1 MALFADFANG
11 YYHAQYI
18 AKRIQRNRYPYAVHL
33 GDVYY
38 AGTEAEVKA
47 YLEEPLRP
55 ALEQTE
61 LFLLAGNH
69 EMYAKG
75 RPWLNYIDRKRH
87 PERQRQEGTY
97 FRLVHDKFQ
106 LVGIDTEWFGHM
118 RYQEPMLKQW
128 LDDVLTEGR
137 SQGRT
142 NILLSSNEPYCY
154 GKTETTPLH
163 EHLRDLLAGNLV
175 DLWFWGNTHYAA
187 LFRRSDRFPF
197 IGSCIGHGGYP
208 YKRIKAGSPNP
219 VPTHF
224 LEDGSR
230 FGGDGW
236 PDPRPDMGN
245 NGFCELSLN
254 TDGTVGL
261 VYLDWRGRIRHD
273 ARLGRK
279 DGVFDFLE
287 G

>member
-1 MALFADFANG
+1 
-11 YYHAQYI
+11 
-18 AKRIQRNRYPYAVHL
+18 
-33 GDVYY
+33 
-38 AGTEAEVKA
+38 
-47 YLEEPLRP
+47 
-55 ALEQTE
+55 
-61 LFLLAGNH
+61 
-69 EMYAKG
+69 
-75 RPWLNYIDRKRH
+75 
-87 PERQRQEGTY
+87 
-97 FRLVHDKFQ
+97 
-106 LVGIDTEWFGHM
+106 M
-118 RYQEPMLKQW
+118 R
-128 LDDVLTEGR
+128 R
-137 SQGRT
+137 
-142 NILLSSNEPYCY
+142 
-154 GKTETTPLH
+154 
-163 EHLRDLLAGNLV
+163 
-175 DLWFWGNTHYAA
+175 
-187 LFRRSDRFPF
+187 LFRRSDSFSLHRQLHRSRRLPVQEDQ
-197 IGSCIGHGGYP
+197 
-208 YKRIKAGSPNP
+208 AGSPNP